1 VIKGLNIE
9 GVCLSKHCEAYKKC
23 VIAGLGMVSFCL
35 HADVVNCPECHMQ
48 IQPRTCA
55 FYECMWGFDGRKSE
69 SGGPKDVSNAW
80 TEASGGMYHRF
91 QEQNNTV
98 KWHFLVLT
106 ARPLAMK
113 RRRAPALSAGIASLQ
128 TTASRRAATN
138 SMTHA

>member
-1 VIKGLNIE
+1 MIKGLNIE

-80 TEASGGMYHRF
+80 TVNPKTCYSDRRHCQY
-91 QEQNNTV
+91 T
-98 KWHFLVLT
+98 FLAALIEHVTEMWVLHNAYLLCYYT
-106 ARPLAMK
+106 CSKM
-113 RRRAPALSAGIASLQ
+113 SAKYQA
-128 TTASRRAATN
+128 
-138 SMTHA
+138 